1 MTENEW
7 DCQYDCPVEATVN
20 VIGGKW
26 KPQIL
31 YYLHQGTQRHSD
43 LKRGLPTITQRM
55 LTLQLRE
62 LERDGIVKRT
72 VYAQVP
78 PKVEY
83 SLTELG
89 MTLAPILEAMFD
101 WGEKYLETLK
111 QQTTQKAIDSLKS

>member
-1 MTENEW
+1 MTENLQ
-7 DCQYDCPVEATVN
+7 DCKYECPVEATVS

-31 YYLHQGTQRHSD
+31 YYLYQGTQRHSD

-62 LERDGIVKRT
+62 LERDGIVQRT
-72 VYAQVP
+72 VYAEVP

-83 SLTELG
+83 SLTKLG
-89 MTLAPILEAMFD
+89 QSLAPVMDAMVD
-101 WGEKYLETLK
+101 WGEQYLMELN
-111 QQTTQKAIDSLKS
+111 QRSSDLSEAE